1 VAGQTEVARM
11 RLALRWGVGR
21 RKNRCRLIKLAG
33 MNTRAI
39 IIPIATGLLG
49 FCLGTLTGPIDLRS
63 RGSLERE
70 NAALREER
78 RLLNQ
83 LVETYKREQAEV
95 RAVLEGK

>member
-1 VAGQTEVARM
+1 
-11 RLALRWGVGR
+11 
-21 RKNRCRLIKLAG
+21 

-39 IIPIATGLLG
+39 AIPIATGLLG

-70 NAALREER
+70 NAALREQM
-78 RLLNQ
+78 RLMRQ

-95 RAVLEGK
+95 RAVLEEVK